1 MQFDGDNLQH
11 KICYLSRQKEKAE
24 DHIITCDGA
33 QINYSIISNSGILFL
48 SFIYLKK
55 YICKYIQYVYMY
67 DIYKLSMDFLSFIK
81 CSILKIVI
89 YCTAFQMAIKIN
101 VLVYT

>member
-1 MQFDGDNLQH
+1 
-11 KICYLSRQKEKAE
+11 
-24 DHIITCDGA
+24 
-33 QINYSIISNSGILFL
+33 
-48 SFIYLKK
+48 
-55 YICKYIQYVYMY
+55 MY